1 MHSMKSIQRALLA
14 TSLLGGITAHAGTE
28 PAPAEVASNSS
39 GATGLLVGKLSGDT
53 AWDRAWSTAVLY
65 KNDDNSVI
73 QLFQLTGRLQLQSIY
88 GEAGGDSFNTSDFKD
103 VDPESV
109 WGNDVEARRARLG
122 FKSKFFKDWKLDA
135 SFNIDLDGQDG
146 LGGDATLYKSFQE
159 GGLTYAPS
167 DQLNISLGKKQVR
180 FSRDQEISSTEI
192 VTFERSVLSNT
203 LTPGEL
209 TGIWSFGKDIAGHWQ
224 YEAGVFSNARVAEFA
239 SPSDA
244 GVLAIGKV
252 GYDLAEQFGLDSCVS
267 TFTYMHNSEPGYK
280 DGKVDPNFSFK
291 ASPSFTDSIALTNDL
306 SQGRFG
312 MITELMYG
320 FGFTGAADQGGA
332 TSVPIVQS
340 DLFGITLTPSYFIAD
355 GLQAVYR
362 FQFIS
367 ATDPDG
373 IKIPSRYESLASGG
387 DEKGNTY
394 MAHYVGLN
402 YYLYSNKLKLMTGV
416 EYAQTGG
423 GSYDGFTGLAGIRFN
438 F

>member
-423 GSYDGFTGLAGIRFN
+423 GSYDGFTGLAGVRFN

>member
-1 MHSMKSIQRALLA
+1 MLA
-14 TSLLGGITAHAGTE
+14 ASLLGNISAYAGTE
-28 PAPAEVASNSS
+28 PAPAEVASSTS

-53 AWDRAWSTAVLY
+53 AWDRAWSAAVLY

-88 GEAGGDSFNTSDFKD
+88 GEAGGDSFNTSGFKK

-109 WGNDVEARRARLG
+109 WGDDVEARRARLG

-135 SFNIDLDGQDG
+135 SFNVDLDGQDG
-146 LGGDATLYKSFQE
+146 PGGDATLYKSFQE

-167 DQLNISLGKKQVR
+167 DQFNIALGKKQVR

-209 TGIWSFGKDIAGHWQ
+209 TGIWSYGKDIAGHWQ

-280 DGKVDPNFSFK
+280 DGKVDPNFSYK

-320 FGFTGAADQGGA
+320 FGFTGTADQGGT
-332 TSVPIVQS
+332 TSVPIAQS
-340 DLFGITLTPSYFIAD
+340 DLFGITLTPSYFIAE

-373 IKIPSRYESLASGG
+373 IKIPTRYESLASGG

-402 YYLYSNKLKLMTGV
+402 YYIYSNKLKLMTGV
-416 EYAQTGG
+416 EYAQMGG
-423 GSYDGFTGLAGIRFN
+423 GSYDGFTGLAGLRFS

>member
-159 GGLTYAPS
+159 GGLTYAHS

>member
-1 MHSMKSIQRALLA
+1 MKSIQRAMLA
-14 TSLLGGITAHAGTE
+14 TSLLGSITAHAGTE
-28 PAPAEVASNSS
+28 PAPAEVAGSPS
-39 GATGLLVGKLSGDT
+39 GATGLLVGKLSGET
-53 AWDRAWSTAVLY
+53 AWDRAWSAAVLY

-73 QLFQLTGRLQLQSIY
+73 QLFQLTGRLQLQTIY
-88 GEAGGDSFNTSDFKD
+88 GEAAGDSFNTSDFKD
-103 VDPESV
+103 KDPANDESV
-109 WGNDVEARRARLG
+109 WGNDLEVRRARLG
-122 FKSKFFKDWKLDA
+122 FKSKFFKDWKLDG
-135 SFNIDLDGQDG
+135 SFNIDLDAQDG
-146 LGGDATLYKSFQE
+146 PGGGTTLYKSFQE

-167 DQLNISLGKKQVR
+167 DQLNISIGKKQVR

-192 VTFERSVLSNT
+192 VTFERSLLSNT
-203 LTPGEL
+203 ITPGEL

-224 YEAGVFSNARVAEFA
+224 YEVGAFSNARVAEFA
-239 SPSDA
+239 SPGDA
-244 GVLAIGKV
+244 GVLAIGKI

-267 TFTYMHNSEPGYK
+267 TFTYMHNTEPGYK
-280 DGKVDPNFSFK
+280 DGKKDPNLSFS

-320 FGFTGAADQGGA
+320 FGFTGTADQGGA
-332 TSVPIVQS
+332 KPTAITQS

-362 FQFIS
+362 FQLIS
-367 ATDPDG
+367 AADPDG
-373 IKIPSRYESLASGG
+373 IRVPSRYERLATGD

-402 YYLYSNKLKLMTGV
+402 YYIYSHKLKLMTGV
-416 EYAQTGG
+416 EYAQMGG
-423 GSYDGFTGLAGIRFN
+423 GSYDGYTGLAGLRFT

>member
-1 MHSMKSIQRALLA
+1 MKSFRRAMLA
-14 TSLLGGITAHAGTE
+14 TSLLGNISAYAGTE
-28 PAPAEVASNSS
+28 PAPAEVAGSTS

-53 AWDRAWSTAVLY
+53 AWDRAWSAAVLY
-65 KNDDNSVI
+65 KNEENSVI
-73 QLFQLTGRLQLQSIY
+73 QLFQLTGRLHLQSIY
-88 GEAGGDSFNTSDFKD
+88 GEAGGDSFNTSDFKK

-109 WGNDVEARRARLG
+109 WGDDVEARRARLG

-135 SFNIDLDGQDG
+135 SFNIDLDGHDG
-146 LGGDATLYKSFQE
+146 PGGDATLYKSFQE

-180 FSRDQEISSTEI
+180 FSRDQEISANEI
-192 VTFERSVLSNT
+192 VTFERSVLSNI

-224 YEAGVFSNARVAEFA
+224 YEADVFSNARVAEFA

-244 GVLAIGKV
+244 GVLAVGKV

-280 DGKVDPNFSFK
+280 DGKVDPNFSYRP
-291 ASPSFTDSIALTNDL
+291 SPSFTDSIALTNDL

-320 FGFTGAADQGGA
+320 FGFTGTADQGGA
-332 TSVPIVQS
+332 TSVPIAQS
-340 DLFGITLTPSYFIAD
+340 DLFGITLTPSYFIAE

-373 IKIPSRYESLASGG
+373 IKIPTRYESLASGG

-402 YYLYSNKLKLMTGV
+402 YYIYSNKLKLMTGV
-416 EYAQTGG
+416 EYAQMGG
-423 GSYDGFTGLAGIRFN
+423 GSYDGFTGLAGLRFS